1 METTEELR
9 SPKKPDSSTLIGQQK
24 DAYQSLLDFMESGDR
39 MYCLEGYAGVGKSYI
54 TNMFVEEMIC
64 NYGSFICAAAPT
76 HKAVSVIRRMAEFS
90 SDNLSYN
97 TIHSLLGLR
106 PFITDRGEEKFV
118 KDSQKKNK
126 VGEFDIIIVDES
138 SMLDDQLFVYLLEEL
153 DINAHLKIIF
163 VGDGKQLPPV
173 NHTSSIPMSAEKRK
187 DYKIGYTNLT
197 EIIRQKEGNPIIE
210 LSKQFRNKIYSPKMN
225 LNDEKEGVI
234 IVKSKHRKAVLK
246 KLFTS
251 KEYEKDGDYCRAT
264 AYRNDVVNFYNVEI
278 RKLIYKDKIQK
289 KVASYRDEGLSDS
302 EMIPLLSEEFPF
314 WKNGKMNLPKYVIGD
329 KLIVD
334 KPIFD
339 SDTKQ
344 ITFQTNEELII
355 EDYTIENRMG
365 SGKMYKC
372 YIADVKNIFSGKKEL
387 LEIVHEDD
395 DLKYEQHMDKLRQM
409 ALKNKKGTRAARD
422 AWVHYYD
429 LDKRFARLKYA
440 PCLTT
445 YKSQGS
451 TYENV
456 ILITP
461 DILNNRKE
469 QEMFQH
475 LYVGVTRARKR
486 AFLFVQ

>member
-1 METTEELR
+1 MEPSSELR
-9 SPKKPDSSTLIGQQK
+9 KPKKPDQSILIGQQN
-24 DAYQSLLDFMESGDR
+24 DAFNSLLNFLDSGES
-39 MYCLEGYAGVGKSYI
+39 MFCLEGFAGTGKSFL
-54 TNMFVEEMIC
+54 TNMLLEHNIAKH
-64 NYGSFICAAAPT
+64 GSFICMSAPT
-76 HKAVSVIRRMAEFS
+76 NKAVSVIKRMAEFS

-106 PFITDRGEEKFV
+106 PFITDHGTEMFV
-118 KDSQKKNK
+118 KDTQSKNK
-126 VGEFDIIIVDES
+126 VGEFDLIVVDEAS
-138 SMLDDQLFVYLLEEL
+138 QLDDQLFVYLMEEL
-153 DINAHLKIIF
+153 DNHPHLKLIF

-173 NHTSSIPMSAEKRK
+173 NHSSSIPMCPEKRK
-187 DYKIGYTNLT
+187 AYKIGYTNLT
-197 EIIRQKEGNPIIE
+197 EIVRQKEGNPIIE
-210 LSKQFRNKIYSPKMN
+210 LSKQFRDKVYNPKMD
-225 LNDEKEGVI
+225 LNAEREG
-234 IVKSKHRKAVLK
+234 IVVVTTKNRKAVLK
-246 KLFTS
+246 KLFCS
-251 KEYEKDGDYCRAT
+251 EAYEKDGDFCRAT
-264 AYRNDVVNFYNVEI
+264 TWRNDTVNFYNEEI
-278 RKLIYKDKIQK
+278 RKMIYKERIRK
-289 KVASYRDEGLSDS
+289 KVKGYRDEGLTNDA
-302 EMIPLLSEEFPF
+302 MIPLLTKEFPF
-314 WKNGKMNLPKYVIGD
+314 WKNGKMNLPKYLVGD

-339 SDTKQ
+339 VDTNQ

-365 SGKMYKC
+365 KEKMYKC

-387 LEIVHEDD
+387 LEMVHEDD
-395 DLKYEQHMDKLRQM
+395 DAKYEQHKNKLRQM
-409 ALKNKKGTRAARD
+409 ALNNKKGSKPARA

-461 DILNNRKE
+461 DILSHPKE

-486 AFLFVQ
+486 AFLFVH